1 MARRETA
8 ILVVAVVMFVYFWVS
23 TPNFVGYNNLV
34 TLSQFVAP
42 IAVIGFG
49 EVMLLTLG
57 EIDLSSGTIFVAMP
71 FLAERLAAHGL
82 PLLLAIVLTVIAGGA
97 VGAINGLITILLG
110 LPSFITTL
118 GTLFA
123 IDGVLLLATNATEAG
138 MPHGATVGTVFGI
151 YSWSEILWALGL
163 CVVMY
168 IILHRSRI
176 GLHVVATGGN
186 RNGAAEAGVPV
197 RRVVLWAF
205 VMSGLLASL
214 IGVID
219 AIRVGTIDPGNT
231 GTTEMFYA
239 VAAAIIGGTAMTG
252 GRGTQIGAAIGAIVL
267 GILYVGFTLRGINAN
282 AFILILGIAILVAM
296 AVNVQLG
303 RVSQRRGGR
312 KKAT

>member
-1 MARRETA
+1 MA

-23 TPNFVGYNNLV
+23 TPNFVGYDNLV

-57 EIDLSSGTIFVAMP
+57 EIDLSAGTIFVAMP
-71 FLAERLAAHGL
+71 FLTERLAAHGL
-82 PLLLAIVLTVIAGGA
+82 PLLLAIGLTVIAGGV

-123 IDGVLLLATNATEAG
+123 IDGVMLLATNATEAQ
-138 MPHGATVGTVFGI
+138 MPHGTTVGTVFGI

-168 IILHRSRI
+168 VILHRSRM

-186 RNGAAEAGVPV
+186 RTGAAEAGD
-197 RRVVLWAF
+197 RKSVV
-205 VMSGLLASL
+205 
-214 IGVID
+214 
-219 AIRVGTIDPGNT
+219 
-231 GTTEMFYA
+231 
-239 VAAAIIGGTAMTG
+239 
-252 GRGTQIGAAIGAIVL
+252 
-267 GILYVGFTLRGINAN
+267 
-282 AFILILGIAILVAM
+282 
-296 AVNVQLG
+296 
-303 RVSQRRGGR
+303 
-312 KKAT
+312 

>member
-1 MARRETA
+1 
-8 ILVVAVVMFVYFWVS
+8 
-23 TPNFVGYNNLV
+23 
-34 TLSQFVAP
+34 
-42 IAVIGFG
+42 
-49 EVMLLTLG
+49 
-57 EIDLSSGTIFVAMP
+57 
-71 FLAERLAAHGL
+71 
-82 PLLLAIVLTVIAGGA
+82 
-97 VGAINGLITILLG
+97 
-110 LPSFITTL
+110 
-118 GTLFA
+118 
-123 IDGVLLLATNATEAG
+123 

-231 GTTEMFYA
+231 GTTEMLYA

>member
-1 MARRETA
+1 
-8 ILVVAVVMFVYFWVS
+8 
-23 TPNFVGYNNLV
+23 
-34 TLSQFVAP
+34 
-42 IAVIGFG
+42 
-49 EVMLLTLG
+49 
-57 EIDLSSGTIFVAMP
+57 
-71 FLAERLAAHGL
+71 
-82 PLLLAIVLTVIAGGA
+82 LAIVLTVIAGGA
-97 VGAINGLITILLG
+97 IGALNGLITILLG

-123 IDGVLLLATNATEAG
+123 IDGVLLLATNATEAA
-138 MPHGATVGTVFGI
+138 MPHGSVVGTVFGL

-163 CVVMY
+163 CTVMY
-168 IILHRSRI
+168 VILHRSRM

-186 RNGAAEAGVPV
+186 RTGAAEAGVPV
-197 RRVVLWAF
+197 RRGVLWAF

-219 AIRVGTIDPGNT
+219 AVRVGTIDPGDT
-231 GTTEMFYA
+231 GTSEMFYA

-303 RVSQRRGGR
+303 RLSQRRGGR
-312 KKAT
+312 KKAA